1 MCANLFAFQ
10 LCQLQLK
17 DQPKQFISRVVGV
30 EEQPEVLV
38 HAVVHV
44 QADHPQAWRD
54 TDAVVGAVPGCIFF
68 FKWEPNLS
76 FSNFIVHQL

>member
-1 MCANLFAFQ
+1 MCVNLFALQ

-17 DQPKQFISRVVGV
+17 DEPQQLISRVVGV

-44 QADHPQAWRD
+44 QADHSQARRG
-54 TDAVVGAVPGCIFF
+54 TDAVVGTVPD
-68 FKWEPNLS
+68 
-76 FSNFIVHQL
+76 

>member
-17 DQPKQFISRVVGV
+17 DQPKQFISRVVGI

-38 HAVVHV
+38 HAVVHI
-44 QADHPQAWRD
+44 QADHSE
-54 TDAVVGAVPGCIFF
+54 TG
-68 FKWEPNLS
+68 
-76 FSNFIVHQL
+76 

>member
-1 MCANLFAFQ
+1 MAHLFTLQ

-17 DQPKQFISRVVGV
+17 DEPEQLISRVVGV

-44 QADHPQAWRD
+44 QADHSQAGWG
-54 TDAVVGAVPGCIFF
+54 TDAVVGTVPGGIITQGMYYLR
-68 FKWEPNLS
+68 ESLIHANLAS
-76 FSNFIVHQL
+76 

>member
-44 QADHPQAWRD
+44 QADHSQARRG
-54 TDAVVGAVPGCIFF
+54 THAVVGAVPD
-68 FKWEPNLS
+68 
-76 FSNFIVHQL
+76 